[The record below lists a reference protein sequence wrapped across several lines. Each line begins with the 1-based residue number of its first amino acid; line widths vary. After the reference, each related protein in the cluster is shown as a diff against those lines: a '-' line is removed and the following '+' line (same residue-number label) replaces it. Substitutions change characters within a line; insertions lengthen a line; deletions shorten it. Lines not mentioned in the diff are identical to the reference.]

1 MGWNRLIILL
11 AFTVIFSAATA
22 QVNRYMVFFKD
33 KAGTSYSTNAPKA
46 FLSQRAIDRRIQQGI
61 AVIEQDFPVNAGYVQ
76 GVAATGAS
84 VFFPTRWMNGVLMQC
99 DVSVLTAVQALSFVD
114 HVELVAPN
122 ARLANGRKKNNKAIK
137 AQEAPAKTQAQLQLI
152 GLDEMQEAGYKG
164 ENMLVAIFDGGFPG
178 VNTAAPFHHII
189 QENRIDLL
197 ASRDFVGNTDN
208 VFQYDEHGTEVFS
221 VIAANQDGVFTGG
234 SYEAN
239 YQLYVTEDTDSEY
252 RIEEYNWLFAAERAD
267 SAGVD
272 IVNSSLGYYDFDDA
286 TMNYA
291 KKAMDGKT
299 TVISQAAQWAAN
311 RGMVIVCSAGNEGA
325 TAWQIITAPADAKD
339 VLAVASVTSG
349 GARSGSSSI
358 GPSADGRVKPDVAAM
373 GVSTS
378 IIRPDGTTSIAT
390 GTSLSAPLV
399 TSLAAGVWERYPKL
413 SNKEVIDVIR
423 KSASQAKNP
432 DNLLGYGIPNFKA
445 VVNYIEQLPQ
455 EDTFEVYPNPVNH
468 DTLTIRPFDPNQ
480 VATCQLELVSAQ
492 GAVVFQG
499 ETTFSWL
506 NRVYTVNLAPVS
518 SGYYFLRLTWGDKR
532 FTYKL
537 IKI

>member
-1 MGWNRLIILL
+1 MAWNRLIVLL
-11 AFTVIFSAATA
+11 GFIFISSVATA

-33 KAGTSYSTNAPKA
+33 KAGTSYSTSAPKA
-46 FLSQRAIDRRIQQGI
+46 FLSQRAIDRRIQQDI
-61 AVIEQDFPVNAGYVQ
+61 AITEQDFPVNAGYVQ
-76 GVAATGAS
+76 SVAATGAS
-84 VFFPTRWMNGVLMQC
+84 VFFPTRWMNGVLVQC

-114 HVELVAPN
+114 HVEWVAPN
-122 ARLANGRKKNNKAIK
+122 ARLANGRKKNNKAVK
-137 AQEAPAKTQAQLQLI
+137 AQEAQAKTQAQLQLI

-178 VNTAAPFHHII
+178 VNTATPFHHLI

-197 ASRDFVGNTDN
+197 ASHDFVGNTDN

-291 KKAMDGKT
+291 KNAMDGKT
-299 TVISQAAQWAAN
+299 TVISQAAQWAAD

-349 GARSGSSSI
+349 GARSASSSI
-358 GPSADGRVKPDVAAM
+358 GPSADGRIKPDVAAM

-390 GTSLSAPLV
+390 GTSLSAPLI

-432 DNLLGYGIPNFKA
+432 DNLLGYGIPNFRA
-445 VVNYIEQLPQ
+445 VVNYIEQMPQ
-455 EDTFEVYPNPVNH
+455 EDTFDVYPNPVNH

-480 VATCQLELVSAQ
+480 VATCRLELLSAQ

-506 NRVYTVNLAPVS
+506 NRAYTVNLAPVS
-518 SGYYFLRLTWGDKR
+518 SGYYVLRVTWGDKR